1 MKKITICIA
10 DDHTLMLEAM
20 GSLVE
25 SIPELQLLGKFNSGK
40 LLLDAFAHA
49 ERKPD
54 VILMDIE
61 MPDLDGVEATRS
73 IRKLS
78 TEVKIIALT
87 MHHESHFISKMIAA
101 GANGYI
107 LKNIDRE
114 VFLNSIYKAVEGKD
128 FFVEGTQY
136 REPGD
141 ADQLLS
147 QREREI
153 LREIVKGKSNKEIG
167 EQFFISDRT
176 VDTHRTNIKRKL
188 KLNTLSQ
195 LMEYAKNHGID

>member
-1 MKKITICIA
+1 MRKIGIYIA

-25 SIPELQLLGKFNSGK
+25 SIAELQLLGKFTSGK
-40 LLLDAFAHA
+40 LLTDAFTTAA
-49 ERKPD
+49 VKPE

-61 MPDLDGVEATRS
+61 MPDMDGVETTRTL
-73 IRKLS
+73 RKINMQ
-78 TEVKIIALT
+78 VKIIALT

-107 LKNIDRE
+107 LKNVDRD
-114 VFLNSIYKAVEGKD
+114 VFLHSIHKAIQGKD
-128 FFVEGTQY
+128 FFVEGTHYKQ
-136 REPGD
+136 EHD
-141 ADQLLS
+141 ADQVLS

-167 EQFFISDRT
+167 AQFFISDRT

-195 LMEYAKNHGID
+195 LMEYAKNNGID

>member
-1 MKKITICIA
+1 MKRISIYIA

-40 LLLDAFAHA
+40 LLLDAFTKADLQ
-49 ERKPD
+49 PD

-61 MPDLDGVEATRS
+61 MPEMDGVETTRS
-73 IRKLS
+73 IRKLNAD
-78 TEVKIIALT
+78 VKIIALT

-101 GANGYI
+101 GANGYL
-107 LKNIDRE
+107 LKNVDRE
-114 VFLNSIYKAVEGKD
+114 IFLTSINKTISGKD

-136 REPGD
+136 KQDSD
-141 ADQLLS
+141 AEQVLS
-147 QREREI
+147 QREIEI
-153 LREIVKGKSNKEIG
+153 LKEIVKGKSNKEIG
-167 EQFFISDRT
+167 DQFFISDRT

-188 KLNTLSQ
+188 KLNSLSQ
-195 LMEYAKNHGID
+195 LIEYAKNNGLN

>member
-114 VFLNSIYKAVEGKD
+114 VFLNSINKAVEGKD

-136 REPGD
+136 RERGD

>member
-114 VFLNSIYKAVEGKD
+114 VFLNSINKAVEGKD